1 MIARVLPSGSPDTE
15 PPPLDP
21 DEAAPAGVLVG
32 GGRDALAQNRHRGQ
46 PAAQAAPVL
55 AGAGVWGERDDTA
68 THFVTSQPT
77 L

>member
-1 MIARVLPSGSPDTE
+1 MIARVLPSASPDTE

-32 GGRDALAQNRHRGQ
+32 GGRDALAQNSHRGQ

-55 AGAGVWGERDDTA
+55 AGAGVWGERDDT